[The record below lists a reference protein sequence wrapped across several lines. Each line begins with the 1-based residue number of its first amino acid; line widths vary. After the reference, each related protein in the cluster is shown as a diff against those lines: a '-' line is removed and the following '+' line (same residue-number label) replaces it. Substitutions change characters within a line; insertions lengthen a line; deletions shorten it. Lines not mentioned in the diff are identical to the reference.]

1 MSKNTTVSKPN
12 QTNKTTQSNPTN
24 KLSTDQLI
32 RRWMFYNCPKL
43 HSWIVYQNIRSILDG
58 TEYKVAPGH
67 NEKTPY
73 PGPKIITLQVPVPV
87 PVPKSPQ
94 PTDPPSTTPPEMTT
108 MEYLSHIE
116 PAEIKYVHS
125 VIMTSNELYCL
136 LETAE
141 GVFTIENRKEKIT
154 PPTPKSDP
162 QENQLKTGDMLTVEK
177 EDGKEVAPQ
186 ETVKSTLTFYD
197 NLEHFMNSVPKTL
210 LKHLEIKKLS
220 NLKLDK
226 KYWSKVTPAE
236 FPTLYKNK
244 PLTDADIH
252 QYLSNSVEAEAPKPG
267 QETQHLLLDLSYNF
281 QVKADHLKTWTPT
294 PTNRPTKLILNT
306 CWQLRNPTWA
316 TEAKNWTDSIRVLE
330 LINLPQLTNEMTG
343 ELLQGF
349 PNLEDLYLHQCSKLD
364 IKVLLSIFGNNNS
377 TNNNNNNNNNNDNKL
392 RSLCLNNQSLV
403 CQPNE
408 YAGMITNDEWNGLR
422 NYRLEKL
429 FINSGNLSLDVIDYL
444 KTSFVR
450 LQNLIIRDDIYNN
463 LKKNMTPGSHTAK
476 QITICSTEGKKFE
489 ISRDFTIRN
498 LLRNRYQ
505 SPFSDAMQKIMK
517 AKYEQQEKGTQDDDS
532 SGSYEW
538 VEGSTTDDED
548 NDQLPKNTIV
558 CKK

>member
-1 MSKNTTVSKPN
+1 
-12 QTNKTTQSNPTN
+12 
-24 KLSTDQLI
+24 
-32 RRWMFYNCPKL
+32 
-43 HSWIVYQNIRSILDG
+43 
-58 TEYKVAPGH
+58 
-67 NEKTPY
+67 
-73 PGPKIITLQVPVPV
+73 
-87 PVPKSPQ
+87 
-94 PTDPPSTTPPEMTT
+94 
-108 MEYLSHIE
+108 
-116 PAEIKYVHS
+116 
-125 VIMTSNELYCL
+125 
-136 LETAE
+136 
-141 GVFTIENRKEKIT
+141 
-154 PPTPKSDP
+154 
-162 QENQLKTGDMLTVEK
+162 
-177 EDGKEVAPQ
+177 
-186 ETVKSTLTFYD
+186 
-197 NLEHFMNSVPKTL
+197 
-210 LKHLEIKKLS
+210 
-220 NLKLDK
+220 
-226 KYWSKVTPAE
+226 
-236 FPTLYKNK
+236 
-244 PLTDADIH
+244 
-252 QYLSNSVEAEAPKPG
+252 VEADAPKPG

-306 CWQLRNPTWA
+306 CWQLRSPTWA

-364 IKVLLSIFGNNNS
+364 IKVLLNIFGN
-377 TNNNNNNNNNNDNKL
+377 TNNATSMNPLQQMNPVDNNKL

-408 YAGMITNDEWNGLR
+408 YAGMITNDEWNTLR

-517 AKYEQQEKGTQDDDS
+517 AKYEQQEKGTMQDDDS

-538 VEGSTTDDED
+538 VEGSSTDDED
-548 NDQLPKNTIV
+548 NDKDDKVNVQQPKNTIV
-558 CKK
+558 CKR